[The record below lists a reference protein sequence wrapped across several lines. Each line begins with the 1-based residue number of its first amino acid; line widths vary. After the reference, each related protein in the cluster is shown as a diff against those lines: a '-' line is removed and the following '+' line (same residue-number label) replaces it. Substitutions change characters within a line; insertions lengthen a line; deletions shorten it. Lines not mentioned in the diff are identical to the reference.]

1 MAAEFLLVNGS
12 PRPRGNSARMAEV
25 CAAELERLGRGWE
38 RIDLRGRRIAPCQGC
53 WACRDRKARYCAQ
66 KDDMDQLYPKLLACR
81 GLVLL
86 TPVYWFAVTAQLK
99 AFIDRLDALW
109 HWERGFLAGK
119 PAGAV
124 LVYMD
129 ATPEASGAVHAMA
142 SLEHLFRCLGAD
154 FRGFAC
160 GTAGEAGE
168 AERNPR
174 LLADVRRLAVDLAQ

>member
-1 MAAEFLLVNGS
+1 M
-12 PRPRGNSARMAEV
+12 
-25 CAAELERLGRGWE
+25 
-38 RIDLRGRRIAPCQGC
+38 
-53 WACRDRKARYCAQ
+53 
-66 KDDMDQLYPKLLACR
+66 
-81 GLVLL
+81 LL
-86 TPVYWFAVTAQLK
+86 TPIYWFAVTAQLK

-160 GTAGEAGE
+160 GTAGEVGE

-174 LLADVRRLAVDLAQ
+174 LLRTSGTWPSTWPNDPGPARTARDHLAFLFSSSMIRSFSARVLA